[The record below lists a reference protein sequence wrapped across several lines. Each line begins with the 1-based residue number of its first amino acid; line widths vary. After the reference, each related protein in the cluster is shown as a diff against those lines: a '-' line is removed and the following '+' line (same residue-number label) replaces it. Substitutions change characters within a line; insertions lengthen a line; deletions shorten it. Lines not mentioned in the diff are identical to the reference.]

1 MTTNELLCIY
11 CRQGQVLNEGFCLFM
26 ALMYVRV
33 IENFSDGRVGVD
45 LKLPTEVSIVQPFE
59 FKIGGGLMGIQAQA
73 P

>member
-1 MTTNELLCIY
+1 
-11 CRQGQVLNEGFCLFM
+11 M